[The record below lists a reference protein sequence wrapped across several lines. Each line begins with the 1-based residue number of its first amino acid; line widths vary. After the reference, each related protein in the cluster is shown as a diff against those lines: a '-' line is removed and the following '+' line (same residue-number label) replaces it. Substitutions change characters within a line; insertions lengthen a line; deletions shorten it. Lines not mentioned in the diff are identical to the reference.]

1 MYIYAYNV
9 YTINIQSGRKC
20 KAPR

>member
-20 KAPR
+20 KPPR